1 MDLLPNETQTEL
13 REAVERFIRDACRF
27 ETQCRA
33 PDATGGDDRLWP
45 RFVELGWLAIP
56 FAEADGAR
64 LHPPQRH
71 LRVGRGPQV
80 RLRPGWLRPKRPRA
94 PGWLAGATR
103 CLMSSGS
110 GFITA

>member
-27 ETQCRA
+27 ETQRRA

-56 FAEADGAR
+56 FAEADGG
-64 LHPPQRH
+64 L
-71 LRVGRGPQV
+71 GWGPREMGV
-80 RLRPGWLRPKRPRA
+80 VTEGLGLGLVTEPVTPTWL
-94 PGWLAGATR
+94 
-103 CLMSSGS
+103 
-110 GFITA
+110 